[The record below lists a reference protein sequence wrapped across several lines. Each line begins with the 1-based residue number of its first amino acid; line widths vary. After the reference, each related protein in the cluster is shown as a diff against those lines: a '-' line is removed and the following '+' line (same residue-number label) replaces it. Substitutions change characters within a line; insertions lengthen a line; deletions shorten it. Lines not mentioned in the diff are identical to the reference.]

1 MAHEKVVVKVHAK
14 IVVTAHAM
22 VAVTDQIVQL
32 TKDGRYEEC

>member
-1 MAHEKVVVKVHAK
+1 MAHAKVVVKVHAK